1 MYFWNGIVTVILRA
15 LTGSV
20 CDRNKLYPRLIMQV
34 AVFVAGATTILTTL
48 TQSYTEL
55 LTCFVAYAVADGA
68 IVTSMNI
75 LALAALSPKQR
86 SQGFGFFH
94 FCIAFAL
101 AVGPPFGGECKRW
114 PLISFTLPYIL
125 FAKVKLL
132 GKRASMKAVPSAESF
147 LINRRSI
154 Y

>member
-1 MYFWNGIVTVILRA
+1 MMYFWNGIVTVILRA

-114 PLISFTLPYIL
+114 PLISFTLPFIL
-125 FAKVKLL
+125 FAKVKLF
-132 GKRASMKAVPSAESF
+132 GKRASMKAVPTRVFS
-147 LINRRSI
+147 